1 MIEKLRKKLMLL
13 FLSAT
18 MLIFTVV
25 LLILLSNV
33 VAKARDFE
41 IEYVNNMA
49 DSIVGQV
56 QSGGEMD
63 EHDLAAYATNFNI
76 WVYLSDGVIKK
87 SSPECF
93 ATPTDILFKSK
104 KTLISSEGVTVNQ
117 ISGPETYRTIYL
129 VYGAQKEPYY
139 EVKNTFFS
147 NNAEHELTML
157 YPQATLW
164 QSMGND
170 CIWYPIL
177 WLCVL
182 LLMYLMS
189 RILIRKATAPL
200 EMAMKSQKEFI
211 SSASHELKAPLSVI
225 QINTEALSIDKDDVA
240 SQHKQKVILDECD
253 LMSRLIQS
261 MLTIASSDAGNWK
274 MNKKEVDINTLLIE
288 VWEAFNEPA
297 RKKNIQLNLD
307 IEEYYPHIV
316 CDKER
321 IFQVLGI
328 LLDNAIAYS
337 APESSIELGAKGLSK
352 QIAFYVKD
360 HGPGIADK
368 DKEKVFER
376 FYSGDPSRTDKSHYG
391 LGLSIAREIVKL
403 HQGTILLKDTLNG
416 GCTFEIRIPLEQEI
430 TKRKQ

>member
-1 MIEKLRKKLMLL
+1 
-13 FLSAT
+13 
-18 MLIFTVV
+18 
-25 LLILLSNV
+25 
-33 VAKARDFE
+33 
-41 IEYVNNMA
+41 
-49 DSIVGQV
+49 
-56 QSGGEMD
+56 
-63 EHDLAAYATNFNI
+63 
-76 WVYLSDGVIKK
+76 
-87 SSPECF
+87 
-93 ATPTDILFKSK
+93 
-104 KTLISSEGVTVNQ
+104 
-117 ISGPETYRTIYL
+117 
-129 VYGAQKEPYY
+129 
-139 EVKNTFFS
+139 
-147 NNAEHELTML
+147 
-157 YPQATLW
+157 
-164 QSMGND
+164 
-170 CIWYPIL
+170 
-177 WLCVL
+177 
-182 LLMYLMS
+182 
-189 RILIRKATAPL
+189 
-200 EMAMKSQKEFI
+200 
-211 SSASHELKAPLSVI
+211 
-225 QINTEALSIDKDDVA
+225 VA

-391 LGLSIAREIVKL
+391 LGLSIAQEIVKL

-430 TKRKQ
+430 TKRK